1 MRSYIWEVIT
11 FLYNWK
17 NPSCLL
23 ISRKFQINMYFIQRI
38 LVLAIFL
45 ILISCNKDNG
55 IDQNSRFKVSVDGR
69 ANIYIIDDQS
79 NSLVKQLNNKL
90 GNVSVHNF
98 YLNSE
103 TNNLYFSKGDKS
115 SPIER
120 VNILDVLQNENNQ
133 YSSEGVP
140 FPLQLGWSVEELV
153 VDKNENIH
161 AFIIDTSPN
170 GNEVFYQ
177 KSFGNELIMNIDLTQ
192 EFGIPMRGIEGAYYL
207 EKSNQ
212 IYVVWYDGRISF
224 TPPKGLI
231 IDIDSNSI
239 ELLDFP
245 DIDIV
250 NIFENNSVTYLVG
263 GNIYSGDFSLSLFDL
278 NGSEL
283 CPLIGILVQPT
294 YPSAAIRYDIHD
306 SRIEFIERNGSN
318 YNTGFFESE
327 NCQIIRDDTFY
338 SDNETFFVNL
348 YFFNN

>member
-1 MRSYIWEVIT
+1 
-11 FLYNWK
+11 
-17 NPSCLL
+17 
-23 ISRKFQINMYFIQRI
+23 MYFIQRI